1 MKLWWPA
8 VVISGLH
15 INCTPLCSQRCTFI
29 CILLSSFPFPQYDYS
44 LYGMREEIVQRIG
57 EQQTKYRFSHLFFQ
71 LLDKIRFPSEHMLC
85 YPNLGSGKG
94 WRRGCRS
101 WVASDW
107 IKLAPDSRKAPPMRW
122 LRGKLQPIGYLTS
135 TKPIPRNP
143 RRERMDCWHIT
154 LITL

>member
-1 MKLWWPA
+1 MCIFSPWLPESQGLNLKLWWPA
-8 VVISGLH
+8 VVTSGLH

-71 LLDKIRFPSEHMLC
+71 LLDKIRFPSVSAPSEHMLC

-107 IKLAPDSRKAPPMRW
+107 IKASTSLQNSSPNEVAQGKDSANR
-122 LRGKLQPIGYLTS
+122 LSDI
-135 TKPIPRNP
+135 
-143 RRERMDCWHIT
+143 H
-154 LITL
+154 